1 MQKTSAPL
9 ATTCW
14 GLERDGQAHLCG
26 DGEFRPM
33 GARAEQDDYTHA
45 THARDDACLSME
57 GHIAMMPP
65 GTAFFGRS

>member
-33 GARAEQDDYTHA
+33 GARAEQDDYTQV
-45 THARDDACLSME
+45 THARDQLWIRAM
-57 GHIAMMPP
+57 IAINGLKINAM
-65 GTAFFGRS
+65 